1 MRRDKSTRYLAWL
14 SKDVK
19 VCSYLK
25 YGLGS
30 EGGELPVLLRRME
43 HKQCHLIITRA
54 KPSEA
59 WCRLLGE
66 VFGNTVLQELCEAGP
81 GTALGIAPLAASV
94 ATGELKG
101 RRVDLGGDGSISRSS
116 LDEAFAFPI

>member
-1 MRRDKSTRYLAWL
+1 MRRDESTGYLAWL
-14 SKDVK
+14 SEDVK

-30 EGGELPVLLRRME
+30 EGGKLPILPRRME
-43 HKQCHLIITRA
+43 HRQCQLIITRA

-66 VFGNTVLQELCEAGP
+66 VFGNTILQELHKAGL

-94 ATGELKG
+94 ATGEPEG

-116 LDEAFAFPI
+116 LD